1 MLLLHPSGKEDA
13 SLAEIDKSEAGGTAD
28 DHHPGIGAP
37 TGGVS
42 RRSFLGAGSAILAST
57 AWSAAAA
64 HAQKPEDQE
73 RGKQDESKADPGP
86 ENATLAGENPDSLL
100 PPSTDHGD
108 VPTFWYSFALA
119 HRRVQEGGW
128 ARQQNV
134 KDLPLAK
141 EIAAVN
147 MKLNAGGIRELHWH
161 AAAEWALM
169 LTGKA
174 RLTALDNEGKSY
186 VNDVVAGDL
195 WYFPTGVPH
204 SIQGLG
210 TDGCEFLLVF
220 DDGTFSEFE
229 TTLVSDWC
237 SRTPRS
243 VLAKNLG
250 IPESALK
257 TMPKEELYIFQGK
270 LPGDLQEEKRMAAGA
285 KGMSPLSFDFKMH
298 SMAPTHEN
306 AGGSV
311 KIVDTSNFPV
321 SVSMSAAYVTLK
333 PGAMREMHWHANADE
348 WQYYIAGKGRMTLF
362 INSGKAR
369 TMDFN
374 GGDVGYVP
382 RTLGHYI
389 ENTGTTD
396 LVFLEMFKANRYDSF
411 SLNEWMRHTPRQ
423 LVMDHLRLDSA
434 VIDRIPLEQ
443 NVVVPA

>member
-1 MLLLHPSGKEDA
+1 MAKGKNGA
-13 SLAEIDKSEAGGTAD
+13 SNGAD
-28 DHHPGIGAP
+28 RPETEQGDPAVGL
-37 TGGVS
+37 S
-42 RRSFLGAGSAILAST
+42 RRSFLGAGSAVLAST
-57 AWSAAAA
+57 ALTAASAY
-64 HAQKPEDQE
+64 AQKPEEQE
-73 RGKQDESKADPGP
+73 KGKQDESKADPGP
-86 ENATLAGENPDSLL
+86 ENAGLTGQNPNSFL

-108 VPTFWYSFALA
+108 VPTFWYSFSLA

-161 AAAEWALM
+161 AAAEWSLM

-174 RLTALDNEGKSY
+174 RLTAIDNEGRSY
-186 VNDVVAGDL
+186 VNDVTAGDL

-210 TDGCEFLLVF
+210 PDGCEFLLVF

-243 VLAKNLG
+243 VLAKNFG

-257 TMPKEELYIFQGK
+257 DMPKDELYIFQGK
-270 LPGDLQEEKRMAAGA
+270 LPGDLLEEKRVAAGK
-285 KGMSPLSFDFKMH
+285 KGASPLAFDFKMH

-306 AGGSV
+306 AGGTV
-311 KIVDTSNFPV
+311 KIVDTSNFPI
-321 SVSMSAAYVTLK
+321 SVSIAAAHVTLK

-348 WQYYIAGKGRMTLF
+348 WQYYISGKGRMTLF
-362 INSGKAR
+362 INGGKAR

-382 RTLGHYI
+382 RTFGHYI
-389 ENTGTTD
+389 ENTGSTD

-411 SLNEWMRHTPRQ
+411 SLNEWIRHTPRQ
-423 LVMDHLRLDSA
+423 LVLDHLKLSSEL
-434 VIDRIPLEQ
+434 IDRIPGEQ